1 VTGSLGIGYG
11 GGDDDQEVD
20 MTDAI
25 TLLKADHK
33 KVEKLFKRYEK
44 TTDRAIATREKLI
57 DEITTELSVHAEV
70 EEQLLY
76 PASRQL
82 SDESEALTLESL
94 EEHHLVKVTL
104 AELSKLSPEDERFH
118 PKVMVLMENVRHHVE
133 EEEQE
138 LFPKLR
144 KAYSRTE
151 LTDLGESI
159 EAAKAIAP
167 TRPHP
172 SAPDAPPANV
182 LVGAVAGV
190 VDRVRDTL
198 ASSTGRS

>member
-1 VTGSLGIGYG
+1 
-11 GGDDDQEVD
+11 

-44 TTDRAIATREKLI
+44 TTDRAIATREKLV
-57 DEITTELSVHAEV
+57 DEITTELSLHAEA

-76 PASRQL
+76 PLTREL
-82 SDESEALTLESL
+82 SDDARSQTLESL

-104 AELSKLSPEDERFH
+104 AELTKLSPEDERFH
-118 PKVMVLMENVRHHVE
+118 PKVMVLMENVRHHVAE
-133 EEEQE
+133 EEEE
-138 LFPKLR
+138 LFPALR
-144 KAYSRTE
+144 SACSRTE
-151 LTDLGESI
+151 LAELGESI

-172 SAPDAPPANV
+172 SAPDTPPANV

-198 ASSTGRS
+198 AR

>member
-1 VTGSLGIGYG
+1 
-11 GGDDDQEVD
+11 

-44 TTDRAIATREKLI
+44 TTDRATTTRQRLV
-57 DEITTELSVHAEV
+57 DEISTELSVHAEV

-76 PASRQL
+76 PVSRQL
-82 SDESEALTLESL
+82 SDDARSQTLESL
-94 EEHHLVKVTL
+94 EEHHLVKLTL
-104 AELSKLSPEDERFH
+104 AELAKLSPEDERFH

-138 LFPKLR
+138 LFPALR
-144 KAYSRTE
+144 SAWSRTE
-151 LTDLGESI
+151 LSDLGESI
-159 EAAKAIAP
+159 EAAKSIAP

-172 SAPDAPPANV
+172 LAPDAPPANV
-182 LVGAVAGV
+182 LVGAVTGV

-198 ASSTGRS
+198 AR